1 MILRRTQ
8 TSGDPNGY
16 SNSSMVPPEM
26 QQSQDDQNSLDN
38 QQLFAQTLAQQASTM
53 QPAQNMASPWGS
65 VAQVAQGAAAGYMN
79 QQNQAAQQALQRQKM
94 YAMAQMLQGGFNT
107 SQLPDAPRE

>member
-1 MILRRTQ
+1 MSTLFPASCTYSAVA
-8 TSGDPNGY
+8 TSKRSCISGTF
-16 SNSSMVPPEM
+16 VIVA
-26 QQSQDDQNSLDN
+26 LDK
-38 QQLFAQTLAQQASTM
+38 QQLLAQTLAQQASTM

-79 QQNQAAQQALQRQKM
+79 QQNQATQQALQRQKM